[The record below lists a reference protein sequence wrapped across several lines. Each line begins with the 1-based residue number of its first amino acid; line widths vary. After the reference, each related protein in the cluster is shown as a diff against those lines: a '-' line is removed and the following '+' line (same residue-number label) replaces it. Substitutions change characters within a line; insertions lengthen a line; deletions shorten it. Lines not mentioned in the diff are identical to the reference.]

1 VIHQWEYQKVD
12 LHDVPR
18 KHDEIDILN
27 DAGKDGWEL
36 VAITTNNMAILKR
49 QVPEPAAAPKS
60 PRRKSVTPT
69 NP

>member
-1 VIHQWEYQKVD
+1 MHQWEYQKVD
-12 LHDVPR
+12 LKYVPR

-36 VAITTNNMAILKR
+36 VTITTNNMAILKR

-60 PRRKSVTPT
+60 PRRKSDTPT